1 MGNVERILV
10 VVIMATIVVILAL
23 AIWGLGQD
31 EVNTSPYDTASGVA
45 PEKEVPVDLEAGGA
59 PDGGATAT
67 APPDDSMT
75 GEITVET
82 PPKTAPGPIAQVD
95 AQPKRA
101 PESERSALPPSP
113 APKSAPGGIPFD
125 SPIPGMRRYRVEKG
139 DTYSTIAF
147 KVLGD
152 RNLWKEI
159 ADANKD
165 VAPERLAVG
174 MEILVPPR
182 PEGAVTKAPA
192 PEPAPPLL
200 AASAAPGES
209 PKKSERAYVTRKGDT
224 LYGIAK
230 RELNDPSK
238 WKSIYEMNRRVLP
251 SEKVVPVGLTLQL
264 PASTR

>member
-31 EVNTSPYDTASGVA
+31 EVNTSPYGTASGVA
-45 PEKEVPVDLEAGGA
+45 PDKEVPLVDDGSGGGA
-59 PDGGATAT
+59 
-67 APPDDSMT
+67 APPGDDDAIW
-75 GEITVET
+75 GEISVVEPPETV
-82 PPKTAPGPIAQVD
+82 
-95 AQPKRA
+95 
-101 PESERSALPPSP
+101 SAPPSP
-113 APKSAPGGIPFD
+113 IARVDDAPKTVPGDAGAGAPPPSSARPPTGSIPLD
-125 SPIPGMRRYRVEKG
+125 SPIAGMRRYRVEKG

-152 RNLWKEI
+152 RNLWKQI

-165 VAPERLAVG
+165 VRPERLAVG
-174 MEILVPPR
+174 MEILVPAR
-182 PEGAVTKAPA
+182 PEATVTKAPV

-200 AASAAPGES
+200 AASAATS
-209 PKKSERAYVTRKGDT
+209 DKAKKDARVYVTRKGDT

-251 SEKVVPVGLTLQL
+251 SEKVVPVGLALEL
-264 PASTR
+264 PEAAR